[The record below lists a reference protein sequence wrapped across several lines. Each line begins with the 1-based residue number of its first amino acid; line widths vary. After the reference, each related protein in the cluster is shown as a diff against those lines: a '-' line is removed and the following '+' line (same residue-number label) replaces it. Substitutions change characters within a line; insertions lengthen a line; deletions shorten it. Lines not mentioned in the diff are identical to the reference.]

1 MSLQRRSCRA
11 CHAEIVF
18 AGTVNGRAMPVD
30 LLPEPGGNVR
40 LLDRDGLAIAE
51 VLGPL
56 EQQIAEDAG
65 EHLHWPHHATCPNA
79 DEFRPGGTR

>member
-1 MSLQRRSCRA
+1 MSLQRRACRG
-11 CHAEIVF
+11 CGAEIVF
-18 AGTVNGRAMPVD
+18 AGTVNGKAMPVD

-40 LLDRDGLAIAE
+40 LLDQDGLAYVE

-65 EHLHWPHHATCPNA
+65 EPLHYSHFATCPNQE
-79 DEFRPGGTR
+79 EFRR